1 MESSQTQTETVQL
14 FLPAKQDEDAQ
25 MLIRV
30 GNRYA
35 WQILAALGILETPN
49 QPIELVPHSH

>member
-1 MESSQTQTETVQL
+1 MENSQTQTETVQL

-30 GNRYA
+30 GNRHA

-49 QPIELVPHSH
+49 QPIGLAPHPH